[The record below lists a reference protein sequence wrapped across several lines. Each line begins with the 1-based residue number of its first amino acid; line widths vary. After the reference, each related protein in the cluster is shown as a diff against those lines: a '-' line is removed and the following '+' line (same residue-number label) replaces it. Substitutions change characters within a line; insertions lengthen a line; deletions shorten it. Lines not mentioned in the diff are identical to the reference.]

1 MVPPHGREGVENPE
15 PNAGLYSQ
23 PGREVG
29 VMPMHLKRLVEQSH
43 HRHPNLKHPH
53 LAIGLAGIFSLIW
66 LAMRSGFKPSRL
78 QYPCQRAAL
87 ATFLSSL
94 SYWTGVFG
102 FSYGVYAFRGKL
114 NRVLAH
120 RKEWTV
126 ALWSGLV
133 LSWVMLL
140 LTLTAGHHPS
150 SVQSGTTIVVPS
162 WTSPGAV
169 SDVFVVRNVP
179 VPVYSLDGG
188 DLPPGA
194 GREEA
199 FRDTGIDVLLDLMA
213 AHNMAFYRTESTP
226 SGLFGLDDVV
236 VIKINNQWSYGPS
249 QRYNH
254 TRIDLVKG
262 LIYRLVQHPDG
273 FTGAVII
280 GENTQGSRPDFDNP
294 EYNNA
299 EDPLTSY
306 QDVANAFASEGYPVA
321 TSYWD
326 AFGSYFVTEFSE
338 GNTEDGYVTGAAEG
352 GSGVHELSWPKFS
365 IDISGTIYRISM
377 RYGLWNGNGYEP
389 NRLKMINFP
398 VMKAHSLAGA
408 TLALKNYIGFLT
420 ITNPDP
426 LFADWDGMHGY
437 FWGYADMHTGYG
449 LLARQIARVRRA
461 DLDILDG
468 IWTNP
473 VSNTDDSDSCV
484 RTNLILASTDP
495 VALDYYASSRIL
507 SQVAFDPP
515 QVSAAH
521 HGGTFR
527 NFMLC
532 IENRLRHEGMSD
544 VINLDD
550 SMTQTQEEAQF
561 NVYVTDAAGS
571 LTSTPT
577 PTIAGTP
584 SPTATRTTTLVP
596 SATPIATFDLV
607 PDNTINALDLIFLLG
622 DIRATDDPAR
632 CFFDFARIWNTSQ
645 GGEF

>member
-1 MVPPHGREGVENPE
+1 MTHSTNQPQPHKCCVVTSVRFQVLVG
-15 PNAGLYSQ
+15 AMGL
-23 PGREVG
+23 
-29 VMPMHLKRLVEQSH
+29 L
-43 HRHPNLKHPH
+43 
-53 LAIGLAGIFSLIW
+53 SLIW
-66 LAMRSGFKPSRL
+66 LLLRSGFKPSRL

-102 FSYGVYAFRGKL
+102 LSFGVCAFRRSL
-114 NRVLAH
+114 NRVVAH
-120 RKEWTV
+120 RKGKAL
-126 ALWSGLV
+126 ALWTGLV

-140 LTLTAGHHPS
+140 MTLTAGNLPS
-150 SVQSGTTIVVPS
+150 PVRSGTTIVVPA
-162 WTSPGAV
+162 WTSPSAV

-188 DLPPGA
+188 DLPPGV
-194 GREEA
+194 GQEA
-199 FRDTGIDVLLDLMA
+199 AFHDAGIDALVDLMTA
-213 AHNMAFYRTESTP
+213 QNTAFYRTDSTP
-226 SGLFGLDDVV
+226 SGLFGADDVV
-236 VIKINNQWSYGPS
+236 VIKINNQWSYGSS

-262 LIYRLVQHPDG
+262 LIYRLVRHPDG

-280 GENTQGSRPDFDNP
+280 GENTQGSRPDFDNQ

-306 QDVANAFASEGYPVA
+306 QDVANAFAGEGYPVA

-326 AFGSYFVTEFSE
+326 AFGSYFVTEFSD
-338 GNTEDGYVTGAAEG
+338 GNTEDGYVTGAAAG
-352 GSGVHELSWPKFS
+352 GSGNHELSWPKFS
-365 IDISGTIYRISM
+365 VGVGGTTYQISM
-377 RYGLWNGNGYEP
+377 RYGLWDGSAYESR
-389 NRLKMINFP
+389 RLKMINFP
-398 VMKAHSLAGA
+398 VMKAHGMAGA

-420 ITNPDP
+420 ISNSDP

-468 IWTNP
+468 IWINP

-484 RTNLILASTDP
+484 RANLLLASKDP

-507 SQVAFDPP
+507 SQVAADPP
-515 QVSAAH
+515 QVNAAN

-532 IENRLRHEGMSD
+532 IENRLRK
-544 VINLDD
+544 
-550 SMTQTQEEAQF
+550 
-561 NVYVTDAAGS
+561 
-571 LTSTPT
+571 
-577 PTIAGTP
+577 
-584 SPTATRTTTLVP
+584 
-596 SATPIATFDLV
+596 
-607 PDNTINALDLIFLLG
+607 
-622 DIRATDDPAR
+622 
-632 CFFDFARIWNTSQ
+632 
-645 GGEF
+645 